1 MHLCVV
7 FNIKVYSVYLLV
19 LLVKAVG
26 GKTLLKPKK
35 ESLWFLLSLA
45 DKLTPLSG

>member
-7 FNIKVYSVYLLV
+7 FDIKVYSVYLLV

-26 GKTLLKPKK
+26 GKH
-35 ESLWFLLSLA
+35 F
-45 DKLTPLSG
+45 